1 MQVDP
6 QQLVDNGFIIMKE
19 CVPSYQLDELRNS
32 FEELVERQKSIWA
45 SDRNPTDPPGGFW
58 GISAQPRLS
67 FSTLIDSTTANAIEF
82 CLHENTLGVSSQV
95 MRDSKT
101 VLKYITMM
109 CNPVRDHG
117 PAGWHW
123 DIEPYRDGPLC
134 GLQADMRANGIGTVQ
149 WNIAM
154 YEDDVLWIVP
164 GSHIRPNTETENQQL
179 LDNPRAPIEGSIPVK
194 LEAGDGVVYSNAI
207 LHWGSNYSAKLRRT
221 IHLAFRP
228 FNGSKYS
235 YRPYINWNSDF
246 VKHLSPWTQKTFE
259 GFSSQVR
266 EEFDTVGW
274 TFRAVVDKDVQGFLD
289 GLATLHPVE
298 EQRMVCVML
307 LTKLAYKVHILNR
320 PDVSQLSDASA
331 RAGAIAWPL
340 DSLYLLEEIAQQFS
354 VNESDTLWS
363 RFVPME
369 NRLKSDEDQYIPGFQ
384 TGPTK
389 YFFND
394 MPANYNL
401 GNFMV
406 AWNI

>member
-95 MRDSKT
+95 IRDSKT

-207 LHWGSNYSAKLRRT
+207 LHWGSNYSTKLRRT

-401 GNFMV
+401 ENFMV

>member
-6 QQLVDNGFIIMKE
+6 QQLVDDGFIIIKE
-19 CVPSYQLDELRNS
+19 CIPSHQLDELRHS

-45 SDRNPTDPPGGFW
+45 GDRTSTDPPGGVW
-58 GISAQPRLS
+58 ETSGQPRLS

-82 CLHENTLGVSSQV
+82 CLHENTCGVSSEV
-95 MRDSKT
+95 IRDSKT

-117 PAGWHW
+117 PAVWHR

-154 YEDDVLWIVP
+154 YADDVLWVVP

-179 LDNPRAPIEGSIPVK
+179 LDNPRVPIEGSIPVK
-194 LEAGDGVVYSNAI
+194 LKAGDGVVYSNAI
-207 LHWGSNYSAKLRRT
+207 LHWGSNYSTKLRRT

-235 YRPYINWNSDF
+235 YRPYIHWNLDF
-246 VKHLSPWTQKTFE
+246 VTHLSPWAQKRFE
-259 GFSSQVR
+259 SFFNQVSK
-266 EEFDTVGW
+266 EFDTVSR

-289 GLATLHPVE
+289 ELAILHPVE
-298 EQRMVCVML
+298 EQQMVCVML
-307 LTKLAYKVHILNR
+307 LTKLAYKVHKLNH
-320 PDVSQLSDASA
+320 PDVSQLADASA
-331 RAGAIAWPL
+331 RADAVAWPL
-340 DSLYLLEEIAQQFS
+340 DSLYFLEKIAQQFS
-354 VNESDTLWS
+354 VSESDILWS
-363 RFVPME
+363 RFVPMG
-369 NRLKSDEDQYIPGFQ
+369 NRLKSDEDQYVPGFQ

-394 MPANYNL
+394 MPANCNL
-401 GNFMV
+401 ANFI
-406 AWNI
+406 ADWNI